1 MRAPFLFKFEPMSL
15 IYILDLVGTFVFAIS
30 GLRLAA
36 KKDMDLFGAAVIAF
50 VTAVGGGTTR
60 DLLLGNTP
68 VSWMQDIAYPIAI
81 LAALPFTLLFKKYI
95 VNLKRTFFIFD
106 TIGIALFTISG
117 MQKGLMFDLHPSLA
131 MVMGMVSATV
141 GGVIRDILC
150 NEIPLIF
157 RKEIYATACLV
168 GALVYYL
175 LDSYSTINNDVS
187 YLITVAVIIAIRVLS
202 IKFHWS
208 LPKMK

>member
-1 MRAPFLFKFEPMSL
+1 MSL
-15 IYILDLVGTFVFAIS
+15 LYILDLIGTFVFAIS

-36 KKDMDLFGAAVIAF
+36 KKDMDLFGATVIGF

-60 DLLLGNTP
+60 DLLLGSNP
-68 VSWMQDIAYPIAI
+68 VAWMNDVNYPVAI
-81 LAALPFTLLFKKYI
+81 LAALPFTILFKKYI

-117 MQKGLMFDLHPSLA
+117 MQKALTYDLHPGLA
-131 MVMGMVSATV
+131 MLMGMVSATV

-157 RKEIYATACLV
+157 RREIYALACFL

-175 LDSYSTINNDVS
+175 LDRYTVIGEDII
-187 YLITVAVIIAIRVLS
+187 YLLTTALIIIVRVVS
-202 IKFHWS
+202 IKYNLS
-208 LPKMK
+208 LPKMKE

>member
-1 MRAPFLFKFEPMSL
+1 MSL
-15 IYILDLVGTFVFAIS
+15 IYVLDLIGTFVFAIS

-36 KKDMDLFGAAVIAF
+36 KKDMDLFGAVVVAF

-60 DLLLGNTP
+60 DILIGNTP

-81 LAALPFTLLFKKYI
+81 LAALPFTLIFKKYI

-106 TIGIALFTISG
+106 TMGIALFTISG
-117 MQKGLMFDLHPSLA
+117 MQKGLVFDLHPSLA

-157 RKEIYATACLV
+157 RKEIYATACLL

-175 LDSYSTINNDVS
+175 LDAYSTLANDLS
-187 YLITVAVIIAIRVLS
+187 YILTVAVIIAVRILS

>member
-1 MRAPFLFKFEPMSL
+1 MSL
-15 IYILDLVGTFVFAIS
+15 IYTLDLIGTFVFAIS

-36 KKDMDLFGAAVIAF
+36 KKEMDLFGATVVAF

-60 DLLLGNTP
+60 DILIGSTP

-81 LAALPFTLLFKKYI
+81 LAALPFTLVFKKYI

-157 RKEIYATACLV
+157 RKEIYATACLS

-175 LDSYSTINNDVS
+175 LDAYSSLNSNYT
-187 YLITVAVIIAIRVLS
+187 YLITVSVIISIRILS

>member
-1 MRAPFLFKFEPMSL
+1 MNLLYA
-15 IYILDLVGTFVFAIS
+15 LDLVGTFVFAVS

-60 DLLLGNTP
+60 DLLLGATP
-68 VSWMQDIAYPIAI
+68 VAWIENLDYSVAI
-81 LAALPFTLLFKKYI
+81 LLAVPVTIIFKKYI

-106 TIGIALFTISG
+106 SIGIALFTISG
-117 MQKGLMFDLHPSLA
+117 MEKALEFGLSPGMA
-131 MVMGMVSATV
+131 MGMGMVSAVV

-157 RKEIYATACLV
+157 RKEIYATACLT
-168 GALVYYL
+168 GALFFYMMSVIDLNTDINYVL
-175 LDSYSTINNDVS
+175 TTI
-187 YLITVAVIIAIRVLS
+187 LIFSIRVIS
-202 IKFHWS
+202 IKYNLS
-208 LPKMK
+208 MPKMK

>member
-1 MRAPFLFKFEPMSL
+1 MSL
-15 IYILDLVGTFVFAIS
+15 IYTLDLIGTFVFAIS

-36 KKDMDLFGAAVIAF
+36 KKEMDLFGATVVAF

-60 DLLLGNTP
+60 DILIGSTP

-81 LAALPFTLLFKKYI
+81 LAALPFTLVFKKYI

-157 RKEIYATACLV
+157 RKEIYATACLL

-175 LDSYSTINNDVS
+175 LDAYSSLNSNYS
-187 YLITVAVIIAIRVLS
+187 YLITVSVIISIRILS